1 MPSYEKQL
9 NRLEEQGFDAIIRL
23 FKRHLWVQILC
34 ALVLGVMVGS
44 WLSPQGGQL
53 LKADTAYR
61 LAEWLKLPGTL
72 FLSLIQM
79 VVIPLVITSIML
91 GVGGSGD
98 SSTLKDVGLRI
109 APYFVVTTTIAVTI
123 GISLALL
130 LKPGLYVDTSA
141 FNLSAMTVPD
151 ALQSGAESSLPER
164 ISQLIPTNLTQAQ
177 MDQSMLQ
184 LVIYSI
190 IMGLALTSVSHS
202 RASVLRQVIEG
213 IQEVSMKV
221 VNWAMLLAPY
231 AVFGLIADISIRVGL
246 DVLLGMSAYVGTV
259 LLGLIIL
266 LCFYFVIVKLIA
278 HYPLLKFAKAVRPAQ
293 LLAFSTSSSAAVM
306 PLSLQTAQHELKVDE
321 STARFVIPLG
331 ATINMDGTAL
341 YQVIAAI
348 FLAQVFAIEIS
359 VSEIILLAIT
369 TVGASIGSPSTPGV
383 GIVILATVLA
393 SVGIPAE
400 GIALI
405 LGVDR
410 LLDMCRTA
418 VNVSGDLVA
427 SLVMQ
432 RWLSVA
438 ADAEAEAQPSA
449 EPLKE

>member
-1 MPSYEKQL
+1 MARFEKQL
-9 NRLEEQGFDAIIRL
+9 QQLEEDGFDAIIRL
-23 FKRHLWVQILC
+23 FRRQLWAQILL
-34 ALVLGVMVGS
+34 ALVLGIIVGS
-44 WLSPQGGQL
+44 WISPEGGQAL
-53 LKADTAYR
+53 EAATAYR
-61 LAEWLKLPGTL
+61 VAEWLKLPGTV
-72 FLSLIQM
+72 FLNLIQM

-109 APYFVVTTTIAVTI
+109 APYFVITTTIAVTI
-123 GISLALL
+123 GITLALL
-130 LKPGLYVDTSA
+130 LKPGLYVDVTAFDLSSMAVPSSISEAATTSI
-141 FNLSAMTVPD
+141 
-151 ALQSGAESSLPER
+151 PER

-190 IMGLALTSVSHS
+190 IMGLALTSVSPS

-221 VNWAMLLAPY
+221 VNWTMLLAPY
-231 AVFGLIADISIRVGL
+231 AVFGLIADISIRVGF

-259 LLGLIIL
+259 LLGLFL
-266 LCFYFVIVKLIA
+266 LFVFYMLIVGLVARKNVWQFMRVI
-278 HYPLLKFAKAVRPAQ
+278 RPAQ

-306 PLSLQTAQHELKVDE
+306 PLSLQTAIHELEVDE

-331 ATINMDGTAL
+331 ATVNMDGTAI
-341 YQVIAAI
+341 YQVIAAV
-348 FLAQVFAIEIS
+348 FLAQVFAIDIS
-359 VSEIILLAIT
+359 MNEIILLAVT

-383 GIVILATVLA
+383 GIVILATVLT

-410 LLDMCRTA
+410 ILDMCRTS
-418 VNVSGDLVA
+418 VNVTGDLVA
-427 SLVMQ
+427 TTVMQ
-432 RWLSVA
+432 KWLGSNN
-438 ADAEAEAQPSA
+438 
-449 EPLKE
+449 K

>member
-53 LKADTAYR
+53 LEAETAYR

-72 FLSLIQM
+72 FLNLIQM

-259 LLGLIIL
+259 LLGLAIL
-266 LCFYFVIVKLIA
+266 LCFYFLIVKLIA
-278 HYPLLKFAKAVRPAQ
+278 HYPPLKFARAVRPAQ

-348 FLAQVFAIEIS
+348 FLAQVFAIDIS

>member
-1 MPSYEKQL
+1 MPTYKKQI
-9 NRLEEQGFDAIIRL
+9 NRLEDEGFDALIRL
-23 FKRHLWVQILC
+23 FRRQLWAQILL
-34 ALVLGVMVGS
+34 ALVLGIIIGS
-44 WLSPQGGQL
+44 WISPQGGQAL
-53 LKADTAYR
+53 EAETAFQ

-72 FLSLIQM
+72 FLNLIQM

-98 SSTLKDVGLRI
+98 SSTLKEVGIRI

-123 GISLALL
+123 GITLALL
-130 LKPGLYVDTSA
+130 LKPGMYVDTSA
-141 FNLSAMTVPD
+141 FNLDAMAVPETID
-151 ALQSGAESSLPER
+151 RTAGSSLPER
-164 ISQLIPTNLTQAQ
+164 ISELIPTNLTQAQ

-190 IMGLALTSVSHS
+190 IMGLAMTSVSPS
-202 RASVLRQVIEG
+202 RASVLRQVVEG

-259 LLGLIIL
+259 ILGLLTL
-266 LCFYFVIVKLIA
+266 LIFYYLIVALVARYDVWRFIR
-278 HYPLLKFAKAVRPAQ
+278 AVRPAQ

-306 PLSLQTAQHELKVDE
+306 PLSLQTAEHELKVDE

-331 ATINMDGTAL
+331 ATVNMDGTAL
-341 YQVIAAI
+341 YQVIAAV
-348 FLAQVFAIEIS
+348 FLAQVFNIDVS
-359 VSEIILLAIT
+359 VSGIILLAIT

-393 SVGIPAE
+393 SVGIPPE

-410 LLDMCRTA
+410 ILDMCRTS
-418 VNVSGDLVA
+418 VNVTGDLVA
-427 SLVMQ
+427 TTVMQ
-432 RWLSVA
+432 KWLSPA
-438 ADAEAEAQPSA
+438 KD
-449 EPLKE
+449 

>member
-1 MPSYEKQL
+1 MPRFEKQL
-9 NRLEEQGFDAIIRL
+9 KRLEEDGFDAIIRL
-23 FKRHLWVQILC
+23 FRRQLWAQILL
-34 ALVLGVMVGS
+34 ALALGIIVGS
-44 WLSPQGGQL
+44 WISPEGGQAL
-53 LKADTAYR
+53 EPATAYSV
-61 LAEWLKLPGTL
+61 AEWLKLPGTV
-72 FLSLIQM
+72 FLNLIQM

-98 SSTLKDVGLRI
+98 SNTLKDVGLRI

-123 GISLALL
+123 GITLALL
-130 LKPGLYVDTSA
+130 LKPGLYVDITAFDLSSMAVSSSISEATS
-141 FNLSAMTVPD
+141 T
-151 ALQSGAESSLPER
+151 SLPER

-190 IMGLALTSVSHS
+190 IMGLALTSVSPS

-221 VNWAMLLAPY
+221 VNWTMLLAPY
-231 AVFGLIADISIRVGL
+231 AVFGLIADISIRVGF

-259 LLGLIIL
+259 LLGLL
-266 LCFYFVIVKLIA
+266 LLFIFYMLIVGLIA
-278 HYPLLKFAKAVRPAQ
+278 RKNVWQFMRVIRPAQ

-306 PLSLQTAQHELKVDE
+306 PLSLQNAIHDLDVDE

-331 ATINMDGTAL
+331 ATVNMDGTAI
-341 YQVIAAI
+341 YQVIAAV
-348 FLAQVFAIEIS
+348 FLAQVFAIDIS
-359 VSEIILLAIT
+359 MNEIILLAVT

-383 GIVILATVLA
+383 GIVILATVLT

-410 LLDMCRTA
+410 ILDMCRTS
-418 VNVSGDLVA
+418 VNVTGDLVA
-427 SLVMQ
+427 TTVMQ
-432 RWLSVA
+432 KWLGS
-438 ADAEAEAQPSA
+438 
-449 EPLKE
+449 KKG

>member
-1 MPSYEKQL
+1 MARFEKQL
-9 NRLEEQGFDAIIRL
+9 KQLEEDGFDVIIRL
-23 FKRHLWVQILC
+23 FRSQLWAQILF
-34 ALVLGVMVGS
+34 ALILGIIVGS
-44 WLSPQGGQL
+44 WISPEGGQAL
-53 LKADTAYR
+53 EAATAYR
-61 LAEWLKLPGTL
+61 VAEWLKLPGTV
-72 FLSLIQM
+72 FLNLIQM

-98 SSTLKDVGLRI
+98 NNTLKEVGLRI
-109 APYFVVTTTIAVTI
+109 APYFVVTTTIAVSI
-123 GISLALL
+123 GITIALL
-130 LKPGLYVDTSA
+130 LKPGLYVDVTA
-141 FNLSAMTVPD
+141 FDLSSMAVP
-151 ALQSGAESSLPER
+151 SSISESSSTSIPER

-190 IMGLALTSVSHS
+190 IMGLALTSVSPS

-221 VNWAMLLAPY
+221 VNWAMLLAPF
-231 AVFGLIADISIRVGL
+231 AVFGLIADISIRVGF

-259 LLGLIIL
+259 LLGLFL
-266 LCFYFVIVKLIA
+266 LFVFYMLIVGLVARKNIWKFMKVI
-278 HYPLLKFAKAVRPAQ
+278 RPAQ

-306 PLSLQTAQHELKVDE
+306 PLSLQTAVHDLGVDE

-331 ATINMDGTAL
+331 ATVNMDGTAI
-341 YQVIAAI
+341 YQVIAAV
-348 FLAQVFAIEIS
+348 FLAQVFAIDIS
-359 VSEIILLAIT
+359 MNEIILLAVT

-410 LLDMCRTA
+410 ILDMCRTS
-418 VNVSGDLVA
+418 VNVTGDLVA
-427 SLVMQ
+427 TTVMQ
-432 RWLSVA
+432 KWLGSK
-438 ADAEAEAQPSA
+438 
-449 EPLKE
+449 KED

>member
-1 MPSYEKQL
+1 MARFEKQL
-9 NRLEEQGFDAIIRL
+9 KQLEEDGFDAIIRL
-23 FKRHLWVQILC
+23 FRRQLWAQILL
-34 ALVLGVMVGS
+34 ALALGIIVGS
-44 WLSPQGGQL
+44 WISPEGGQ
-53 LKADTAYR
+53 AFEAATAYR
-61 LAEWLKLPGTL
+61 VAEWLKLPGTV
-72 FLSLIQM
+72 FLNLIQM

-109 APYFVVTTTIAVTI
+109 APYFVITTTIAVTI
-123 GISLALL
+123 GITLALL
-130 LKPGLYVDTSA
+130 LKPGLYVDVTAFDLSSMAVPSSISEAATTSI
-141 FNLSAMTVPD
+141 
-151 ALQSGAESSLPER
+151 PEH

-190 IMGLALTSVSHS
+190 IMGLALTSVSPS

-221 VNWAMLLAPY
+221 VNWTMLLAPY
-231 AVFGLIADISIRVGL
+231 AVFGLIADISIRVGF

-259 LLGLIIL
+259 LLGLFL
-266 LCFYFVIVKLIA
+266 LFVFYMLIVGLVARKNVWQFMRVI
-278 HYPLLKFAKAVRPAQ
+278 RPAQ

-306 PLSLQTAQHELKVDE
+306 PLSLQTAIHELEVDE

-331 ATINMDGTAL
+331 ATVNMDGTAI
-341 YQVIAAI
+341 YQVIAAV
-348 FLAQVFAIEIS
+348 FLAQVFAIDIS
-359 VSEIILLAIT
+359 MNEIILLAVT

-383 GIVILATVLA
+383 GIVILATVLT

-410 LLDMCRTA
+410 ILDMCRTS
-418 VNVSGDLVA
+418 VNVTGDLVA
-427 SLVMQ
+427 TTVMQ
-432 RWLSVA
+432 KWLGSK
-438 ADAEAEAQPSA
+438 
-449 EPLKE
+449 KED